1 MSKTITFSASKG
13 GVGKTTMTF
22 NFAAYLVEQGNQVL
36 VIDSDYQG
44 NLSGTY
50 NCYGNEHTLYD
61 VFIPDGNPQILQLS
75 EKLSLLP
82 ASPFLDELENILQS
96 KNNKN
101 FLMYMWMQDHAEFLD
116 KFDYILI
123 DTHPEFG
130 TLTKNMIAVS
140 DYVIVPLEPSQ
151 YGFMQSKN
159 QFQVRMDA
167 FREDAV
173 DVQSRR
179 SLIRAEVLYLANR
192 VKHNTNTSHQFLSAI
207 TAMDGIVAT
216 FRELEAFN
224 RSTVQSIPVLEL
236 ESLQKKPKT
245 RQQIMTNFEKIL
257 ERVKE

>member
-22 NFAAYLVEQGNQVL
+22 NFAAYLVKQGYNVL

-50 NCYGNEHTLYD
+50 DCYSNYHTLYD
-61 VFIPDGNPQILQLS
+61 VFIPGGQPRILKLS

-82 ASPFLDELENILQS
+82 ASPFLDDLENILQS

-101 FLMYMWMQDHAEFLD
+101 FMMYMWMQDQAASLALY
-116 KFDYILI
+116 DYILI

-140 DYVIVPLEPSQ
+140 DYVIVPLEPSE
-151 YGFMQSKN
+151 YGFTQSKN

-167 FREDAV
+167 FRQDAI
-173 DVQSRR
+173 DVRSRR
-179 SLIRAEVLYLANR
+179 SLIGAEVLYLANR

-207 TAMDGIVAT
+207 NAMDGVVAT
-216 FRELEAFN
+216 FSELEAFN
-224 RSTVQSIPVLEL
+224 RSTMQSVPVFEV
-236 ESLQKKPKT
+236 ESLQHKPKV
-245 RQQIMTNFEKIL
+245 RQQIMTNFEQIL
-257 ERVKE
+257 ERVKK